1 MQLWA
6 VLQPVSQKGRRKR
19 RGMIW
24 VWAGGIHRDIPH
36 VWQIHA
42 MFMWNL
48 TLAMAFW
55 YTKSIRKPRS
65 LGWRSWPK
73 KMLDEVV
80 PRSWPI
86 ASSQPM
92 PLLLQHHFFFPWPS
106 YRCYSDSESMWKLM
120 LEWCHIDGLPWRKRA
135 SLREHDDFIKFDLL
149 CPKFEQLTMCP
160 TSGW

>member
-6 VLQPVSQKGRRKR
+6 VLQPMSQKGRRKR

-24 VWAGGIHRDIPH
+24 VWPGGIHRDIPH
-36 VWQIHA
+36 VWQIYA

-55 YTKSIRKPRS
+55 YQKASKNPGHWDGGVDPR
-65 LGWRSWPK
+65 
-73 KMLDEVV
+73 MLDEVV

-106 YRCYSDSESMWKLM
+106 YSDSESMWKLM
-120 LEWCHIDGLPWRKRA
+120 LEWCHIDGLPFRRKRA